1 MIMRSVLLYLAR
13 SRTARKVLMR
23 LPGATRVARRFV
35 AGETLAEG
43 IDAIRA
49 LNEKGILA
57 TLDHLGENV
66 FTEADAARA
75 TQAYL
80 DLLDAIAQAGVKTN
94 ASLKLTQLGLDI
106 SPELCL
112 NNMRCILERAAQHNN
127 FIRIDMEGSAYTEQ
141 TLNIYRTL
149 RDVHGFQKQVGV
161 VIQAY
166 LFRSEADVRALA
178 AEGANIR
185 LCKGAYK
192 EPPQIAFPNKRDV
205 DANFVKLAEIFLAPE
220 ACQQGAYIA
229 VATHD
234 DNMINAVKHY
244 AAAHSIP
251 KDRFEFQMLY
261 GVRSATLQALA
272 AEGYKVRVY
281 VPYGTE
287 WYPYFMRRL
296 AERPANVW
304 FILKN
309 TFRN

>member
-1 MIMRSVLLYLAR
+1 MLKRSFFLYLAR
-13 SRTARKVLMR
+13 SRTARNFLMR
-23 LPGATRVARRFV
+23 LPAAQRVARRFV
-35 AGETLAEG
+35 AGETLAQG
-43 IDAIRA
+43 IQAVRA
-49 LNEKGILA
+49 LNAKGLLA

-66 FTEADAARA
+66 VTETDAARA
-75 TQAYL
+75 TQDYL
-80 DLLDAIAQAGVKTN
+80 DLLDAIAESGVNAN

-106 SPELCL
+106 SFELCL
-112 NNMRCILERAAQHNN
+112 NNMRCILERAAQHGN
-127 FIRIDMEGSAYTEQ
+127 FIRIDMESSAYTEA
-141 TLNIYRTL
+141 TLRLYRTL
-149 RDVHGFQKQVGV
+149 RDAHGFRNVGV

-166 LFRSEADVRALA
+166 LFRSAEDVRALA

-192 EPPQIAFPNKRDV
+192 EPPTVAFPEKRDV
-205 DANFVKLAEIFLAPE
+205 DANFIKLAEHYLSPE
-220 ACQQGAYIA
+220 ARQRGAYIG

-234 DNMINAVKHY
+234 DNMINAVKNY
-244 AAAHSIP
+244 AAVQGIP

-261 GVRSATLQALA
+261 GVRSAAQQALV

-304 FILKN
+304 FILRN
-309 TFRN
+309 FFRN

>member
-13 SRTARKVLMR
+13 SQTARKVLMR
-23 LPGATRVARRFV
+23 LPGANRVARRFV

-43 IDAIRA
+43 IHAIRA
-49 LNEKGILA
+49 LNGKGILA

-80 DLLDAIAQAGVKTN
+80 DLLDAIAEAGVNTN

-112 NNMRCILERAAQHNN
+112 TNMRCILERAAQHNN

-149 RDVHGFQKQVGV
+149 RDAHGFQQQVGV

-205 DANFVKLAEIFLAPE
+205 DANFVKLAEHFLAPE
-220 ACQQGAYIA
+220 AREQGAYIA

-234 DNMINAVKHY
+234 DNMINAVKNY
-244 AAAHSIP
+244 AEKHSIP